1 MTPREAV
8 LLVRYVKACC
18 PQQQIDEYTPDAW
31 HDLLGDLNLDDCR
44 EAARLVAQ
52 RQPFVSPSEIRA
64 EVQRI
69 RAERI
74 GPPGPGLPPVPPPAD
89 PDNPRAYLAA
99 LRAQQRAIADGR
111 APRAEL
117 TTGDTTGGGY
127 EDSPTARRVIAE
139 FRARQQRAQERRA
152 AERRAET
159 EQLAAY
165 RAAVETLLALPD
177 HGAAALAAARDHLL
191 GDEQAARG
199 FPDLQATPGV
209 MDEHKI
215 TIWAARIVTDGE
227 TP

>member
-139 FRARQQRAQERRA
+139 FRARQQRARERRA

-177 HGAAALAAARDHLL
+177 HGQAAIEQARAELF
-191 GDEQAARG
+191 GPEQAAQG
-199 FPDLQATPGV
+199 FPQATKAPGV
-209 MDEHKI
+209 CDEHKTYI
-215 TIWAARIVTDGE
+215 RAAQIASEWQR
-227 TP
+227 